1 MMKLKRDR
9 FLYRLWTQ
17 ESGLSIMLLLLC
29 IMQFVV
35 IPLFGSYSHFM
46 VIVNVF
52 WMVFILV
59 GVISLAKNK
68 RQALL
73 VSIVPFLFLM
83 VQWIDFFQT
92 NVIVVFADFFLS
104 IALMLLLIGLVL
116 VKVLE
121 PGPVTPHRVVGSIV
135 VYMLLVNLWCTMY
148 LFLFKHIEGSFQMV
162 ASSFESTSDQA
173 NFMYFSYITITST
186 GYGEIVP
193 FHPLARSLVQMEVLT
208 GVLYPVILIGRLVSD
223 ANFSLKK

>member
-1 MMKLKRDR
+1 MKLKKDR

-35 IPLFGSYSHFM
+35 IPLFGSYTRFM
-46 VIVNVF
+46 IVVNIF
-52 WMVFILV
+52 WMLFILA
-59 GVISLAKNK
+59 GIISLAKN
-68 RQALL
+68 RQQAIRI
-73 VSIVPFLFLM
+73 SIIPFLFLM

-92 NVIVVFADFFLS
+92 NAVVVFADLFLS
-104 IALMLLLIGLVL
+104 IAIMLLLIILVL
-116 VKVLE
+116 IKVFE
-121 PGPVTPHRVVGSIV
+121 PGPVSAYRIIGSIV

-148 LFLFKHIEGSFQMV
+148 LFVFKHIEGSFQMAV
-162 ASSFESTSDQA
+162 SPFESSSQQA

-193 FHPLARSLVQMEVLT
+193 IHPLARSLVQIEVLT
-208 GVLYPVILIGRLVSD
+208 GVLYPVILIGRLVAD

>member
-1 MMKLKRDR
+1 MKLKKDR

-17 ESGLSIMLLLLC
+17 ESGLSVMLLLLC

-35 IPLFGSYSHFM
+35 IPLFGSYSRFM
-46 VIVNVF
+46 VVINIF
-52 WMVFILV
+52 WMLFILA
-59 GVISLAKNK
+59 GIISLAKDK
-68 RQALL
+68 KQALL
-73 VSIVPFLFLM
+73 ISIIPFLFLM
-83 VQWIDFFQT
+83 VQWIDFFQK
-92 NVIVVFADFFLS
+92 NIIIIFSDLFLS

-121 PGPVTPHRVVGSIV
+121 PGPVTVHRIIGSVV
-135 VYMLLVNLWCTMY
+135 VYMLLVNLWCTLY
-148 LFLFKHIEGSFQMV
+148 LFIFKHIEGSFQMAV
-162 ASSFESTSDQA
+162 SPFESSSDQA

-193 FHPLARSLVQMEVLT
+193 IHPLARSLVQIEVLT
-208 GVLYPVILIGRLVSD
+208 GVLYPIILIGRLVSD

>member
-52 WMVFILV
+52 WMVFILA

-68 RQALL
+68 RQALVL
-73 VSIVPFLFLM
+73 I
-83 VQWIDFFQT
+83 
-92 NVIVVFADFFLS
+92 
-104 IALMLLLIGLVL
+104 LLPKPIR
-116 VKVLE
+116 LE
-121 PGPVTPHRVVGSIV
+121 VT
-135 VYMLLVNLWCTMY
+135 L
-148 LFLFKHIEGSFQMV
+148 EQ
-162 ASSFESTSDQA
+162 
-173 NFMYFSYITITST
+173 
-186 GYGEIVP
+186 
-193 FHPLARSLVQMEVLT
+193 
-208 GVLYPVILIGRLVSD
+208 
-223 ANFSLKK
+223 

>member
-1 MMKLKRDR
+1 MKLKKDR

-17 ESGLSIMLLLLC
+17 ERGLSIMLLLLC

-35 IPLFGSYSHFM
+35 IPLFGSYSRFM
-46 VIVNVF
+46 VIVNIF
-52 WMVFILV
+52 WMLFILA
-59 GVISLAKNK
+59 GIISLAKNK
-68 RQALL
+68 RQALYI
-73 VSIVPFLFLM
+73 SIIPFLFLM

-92 NVIVVFADFFLS
+92 NIVVVFADLLLTLA
-104 IALMLLLIGLVL
+104 IMLLLITLVL
-116 VKVLE
+116 IKVLE
-121 PGPVTPHRVVGSIV
+121 PGPVTQYRIIGSIV
-135 VYMLLVNLWCTMY
+135 VYMLLVNLWCTAY
-148 LFLFKHIEGSFQMV
+148 LFVFKHIEGSFQMAV
-162 ASSFESTSDQA
+162 SPFQTSSEQA

-193 FHPLARSLVQMEVLT
+193 IHPFARSLVQIEVLT

>member
-1 MMKLKRDR
+1 MKLKNDR

-17 ESGLSIMLLLLC
+17 EKGLSVMLLLLC
-29 IMQFVV
+29 IMQFIV
-35 IPLFGSYSHFM
+35 IPLFGSYSRFM
-46 VIVNVF
+46 VIINIF
-52 WMVFILV
+52 WMLFILA
-59 GVISLAKNK
+59 GIISLTKNK

-73 VSIVPFLFLM
+73 ISIIPFLFLM

-92 NVIVVFADFFLS
+92 NIVVVFADLFLT
-104 IALMLLLIGLVL
+104 IALMLLLITLVL
-116 VKVLE
+116 IKVLE
-121 PGPVTPHRVVGSIV
+121 PGPVTQYRIIGSIA
-135 VYMLLVNLWCTMY
+135 VYMLLANLWCTAY
-148 LFLFKHIEGSFQMV
+148 LFIFKHIEGSFQMAV
-162 ASSFESTSDQA
+162 SPFESSSEQA

-193 FHPLARSLVQMEVLT
+193 IHPFARSLVQIEVLT